1 MKKNIVGGASLLAA
15 GLIAGSFFSITG
27 ANAATHHVAKA
38 VVVKSAAVTPTPT
51 PSTGTTPVTPPTFKS
66 HTPETPITGDL
77 ATTLTN
83 LALAKY
89 PGATIVRVEN
99 DTDGSASEVH
109 LTTTDGKNVTVTF
122 DANNAIVDTKVGGP
136 GFGPRGDHP
145 KAGPRGDHGFGG
157 HGDNDGDGPGAGFT
171 PSAPS
176 TPVTPLNG

>member
-1 MKKNIVGGASLLAA
+1 MKKNIIGGASLLAA
-15 GLIAGSFFSITG
+15 GLIAGSLFSISG
-27 ANAATHHVAKA
+27 ANAAPHHTAKA
-38 VVVKSAAVTPTPT
+38 SHAKAAVVTPTPA
-51 PSTGTTPVTPPTFKS
+51 PSTTSTPNN

-77 ATTLTN
+77 ATTLSN

-89 PGATIVRVEN
+89 PGATIVRVES
-99 DTDGSASEVH
+99 DSDGAVSEVH
-109 LTTTDGKNVTVTF
+109 LTTADGKDVNITF

-136 GFGPRGDHP
+136 GFGGH
-145 KAGPRGDHGFGG
+145 GHHGFGG

>member
-1 MKKNIVGGASLLAA
+1 MNKNIIGGASLLAA
-15 GLIAGSFFSITG
+15 GLIAGSLFSISG
-27 ANAATHHVAKA
+27 ANAAPHHTAKA
-38 VVVKSAAVTPTPT
+38 SHAKATVVTPTPT
-51 PSTGTTPVTPPTFKS
+51 PSAGTTPPSYPVTPPTFKG
-66 HTPETPITGDL
+66 HTPETAITGDL

-89 PGATIVRVEN
+89 QGATIVRVES
-99 DTDGSASEVH
+99 DSDGAVSEVH
-109 LTTTDGKNVTVTF
+109 LTTADGKDVTITF

-136 GFGPRGDHP
+136 GFGGH
-145 KAGPRGDHGFGG
+145 GHHGFGG

>member
-1 MKKNIVGGASLLAA
+1 MKKNLIGGAALLTA

-27 ANAATHHVAKA
+27 ANAATHHVAKPA
-38 VVVKSAAVTPTPT
+38 VVKSAAVAPTPT
-51 PSTGTTPVTPPTFKS
+51 PSTGATTPTTPPSFKA
-66 HTPETPITGDL
+66 HTPETLITGDL

-99 DTDGSASEVH
+99 DSDGAVSEVH
-109 LTTTDGKNVTVTF
+109 LTTTDGKNVTITF
-122 DANNAIVDTKVGGP
+122 DANNAIVGTQVGGP
-136 GFGPRGDHP
+136 GFGGPHG
-145 KAGPRGDHGFGG
+145 KGGPRGG